1 MQMMRSVVVSALQ
14 LLLLLGLQQ
23 YTAAAIVSTAA
34 AGADAAAVTTTDNTL
49 SDERVVFQTQ
59 WGDVEFAFLPH
70 VSVAWGRRGGGG
82 GGVQWYE
89 QSVVWFCGRRC
100 VEQGGFECGQS
111 KLHCQQQLPRQHL

>member
-1 MQMMRSVVVSALQ
+1 MKRSVVVSALQ

-23 YTAAAIVSTAA
+23 YTAAATVSTAA

-70 VSVAWGRRGGGG
+70 VSVSWGGGG
-82 GGVQWYE
+82 MQWCE
-89 QSVVWFCGRRC
+89 QSVVWFCGTRC

>member
-1 MQMMRSVVVSALQ
+1 MQMMRSVVSALQ

-23 YTAAAIVSTAA
+23 YTAAATVSTAA

-70 VSVAWGRRGGGG
+70 VSVTRGRREGGGG
-82 GGVQWYE
+82 QMQWCE
-89 QSVVWFCGRRC
+89 QSVVWSCGTRC
-100 VEQGGFECGQS
+100 VEQGGLECGQS